1 MSFLKTVPEELTA
14 AAAQL
19 GTIGAAMAAQNAA
32 AAAPTTAIAP
42 AALDEVS
49 ALQAALFTAY
59 GTFYQQVS
67 AEAQAMHDMFVN
79 TLGISAGTYGV
90 TESLNS
96 SAAASP
102 LSGITGEASAII
114 QATTGLFP
122 PELSGGIGNILNIG
136 AGNWASA
143 TSTLIGLAGG
153 GLLPAEEAAE
163 AASAL
168 GGEAALGELGALGAA
183 EAALGE
189 AGIAAGLG
197 SASAIGMLSV
207 PPAWAGQATL
217 VSTTST
223 LPGAGWTAAAP
234 QAAAG
239 TFIPGMPGGGLGRTQ
254 QRRLRCTALRRQT
267 HRHAQASNRLGGRR
281 TGGHAQPTTKFSQIT
296 PRKRNT
302 PWISELYP
310 LRSTPHACTPARV
323 QDR

>member
-102 LSGITGEASAII
+102 LGDHRGSVGHHPSDDGVVPARTLGWHWQHPQHRGREL
-114 QATTGLFP
+114 GLRHVYADRPCRRRP
-122 PELSGGIGNILNIG
+122 P
-136 AGNWASA
+136 ACR
-143 TSTLIGLAGG
+143 GG
-153 GLLPAEEAAE
+153 GRGR
-163 AASAL
+163 L
-168 GGEAALGELGALGAA
+168 GSRWGSRLGRIGCIGRGRSR
-183 EAALGE
+183 LGE

-239 TFIPGMPGGGLGRTQ
+239 TFIPGMPGV
-254 QRRLRCTALRRQT
+254 
-267 HRHAQASNRLGGRR
+267 ASAARNSAGFG
-281 TGGHAQPTTKFSQIT
+281 A
-296 PRKRNT
+296 PRYGVK
-302 PWISELYP
+302 PIVMP
-310 LRSTPHACTPARV
+310 KPATV
-323 QDR
+323 

>member
-79 TLGISAGTYGV
+79 TLGISAG

-239 TFIPGMPGGGLGRTQ
+239 TFIPGMPGV
-254 QRRLRCTALRRQT
+254 
-267 HRHAQASNRLGGRR
+267 ASAARNSAGFG
-281 TGGHAQPTTKFSQIT
+281 A
-296 PRKRNT
+296 PRYGVK
-302 PWISELYP
+302 PIVMP
-310 LRSTPHACTPARV
+310 KPATV
-323 QDR
+323 

>member
-183 EAALGE
+183 EA
-189 AGIAAGLG
+189 GLG

-239 TFIPGMPGGGLGRTQ
+239 TFIPGMPGV
-254 QRRLRCTALRRQT
+254 
-267 HRHAQASNRLGGRR
+267 ASAARNSAGFG
-281 TGGHAQPTTKFSQIT
+281 A
-296 PRKRNT
+296 PRYGVK
-302 PWISELYP
+302 PIVMP
-310 LRSTPHACTPARV
+310 KPATV
-323 QDR
+323 

>member
-122 PELSGGIGNILNIG
+122 PELSGGIGNIRGRLGSRWGSRLGRIG
-136 AGNWASA
+136 C
-143 TSTLIGLAGG
+143 IGRGRSRPRRG
-153 GLLPAEEAAE
+153 RNCGRP
-163 AASAL
+163 
-168 GGEAALGELGALGAA
+168 GQRIRDRHVVGAA
-183 EAALGE
+183 RLGRTGDPGIHHQHT
-189 AGIAAGLG
+189 AGRGLDRRRAAGRRG
-197 SASAIGMLSV
+197 DVHPRDAR
-207 PPAWAGQATL
+207 
-217 VSTTST
+217 
-223 LPGAGWTAAAP
+223 
-234 QAAAG
+234 
-239 TFIPGMPGGGLGRTQ
+239 GGLGRTQ

>member
-143 TSTLIGLAGG
+143 TSTLIGRPPACRGG
-153 GLLPAEEAAE
+153 GRGR
-163 AASAL
+163 L
-168 GGEAALGELGALGAA
+168 GSRWGSRLGRIGCIGRGRSRPRRGRNCGRPGQRIRDRHVVGAA
-183 EAALGE
+183 RLGRTGDPGIHHQHT
-189 AGIAAGLG
+189 AGRGLDRRRAAGRRG
-197 SASAIGMLSV
+197 DVHPRDAR
-207 PPAWAGQATL
+207 
-217 VSTTST
+217 
-223 LPGAGWTAAAP
+223 
-234 QAAAG
+234 
-239 TFIPGMPGGGLGRTQ
+239 GGLGRTQ

>member
-143 TSTLIGLAGG
+143 TSTLIGCRRRPPACRGG
-153 GLLPAEEAAE
+153 GRGR
-163 AASAL
+163 L
-168 GGEAALGELGALGAA
+168 GSRWGSRLGRIGCIGRGRSRPRRGRNCGRPGQRIRDRHVVGAA
-183 EAALGE
+183 RLGRTGDPGIHHQHT
-189 AGIAAGLG
+189 AGRGLDRRRAAGRRG
-197 SASAIGMLSV
+197 DVHPRDAR
-207 PPAWAGQATL
+207 
-217 VSTTST
+217 
-223 LPGAGWTAAAP
+223 
-234 QAAAG
+234 
-239 TFIPGMPGGGLGRTQ
+239 GGLGRTQ

>member
-223 LPGAGWTAAAP
+223 LPGAT
-234 QAAAG
+234 
-239 TFIPGMPGGGLGRTQ
+239 
-254 QRRLRCTALRRQT
+254 
-267 HRHAQASNRLGGRR
+267 S
-281 TGGHAQPTTKFSQIT
+281 
-296 PRKRNT
+296 
-302 PWISELYP
+302 
-310 LRSTPHACTPARV
+310 
-323 QDR
+323 

>member
-122 PELSGGIGNILNIG
+122 ARTLGWHWQHPQHRGREL
-136 AGNWASA
+136 
-143 TSTLIGLAGG
+143 GLRHVYADRPCRRRPPACRGG
-153 GLLPAEEAAE
+153 GRGR
-163 AASAL
+163 L
-168 GGEAALGELGALGAA
+168 GSRWGSRLGRIGCIGRGRSRPRRGRNCGRPGQRIRDRHVVGAA
-183 EAALGE
+183 RLGRTGDPGIHHQHT
-189 AGIAAGLG
+189 AGRGLDRRRAAGRRG
-197 SASAIGMLSV
+197 DVHPRDAR
-207 PPAWAGQATL
+207 
-217 VSTTST
+217 
-223 LPGAGWTAAAP
+223 
-234 QAAAG
+234 
-239 TFIPGMPGGGLGRTQ
+239 GGLGRTQ

>member
-1 MSFLKTVPEELTA
+1 MRFRRCRRRSSLRTAPSTSRSAPKLRLCMTCLSTLWGSAPVPT
-14 AAAQL
+14 
-19 GTIGAAMAAQNAA
+19 
-32 AAAPTTAIAP
+32 
-42 AALDEVS
+42 
-49 ALQAALFTAY
+49 
-59 GTFYQQVS
+59 
-67 AEAQAMHDMFVN
+67 
-79 TLGISAGTYGV
+79 
-90 TESLNS
+90 
-96 SAAASP
+96 ASP
-102 LSGITGEASAII
+102 SRSTHRLPPRHSGITGEASAII

-168 GGEAALGELGALGAA
+168 GGKPPWAGGCIGRGRSRPRRGRNCGRPGQRIRDRHVVGAA
-183 EAALGE
+183 RLGRTGDPGIHHQHT
-189 AGIAAGLG
+189 AGRGLDRRRAAGRRG
-197 SASAIGMLSV
+197 DVHPRDAR
-207 PPAWAGQATL
+207 
-217 VSTTST
+217 
-223 LPGAGWTAAAP
+223 
-234 QAAAG
+234 
-239 TFIPGMPGGGLGRTQ
+239 GGLGRTQ

-302 PWISELYP
+302 HGFRSYP

>member
-102 LSGITGEASAII
+102 LSGITGESVGHHPSDDGGCLFRPNSRVAL
-114 QATTGLFP
+114 ATSST
-122 PELSGGIGNILNIG
+122 SG
-136 AGNWASA
+136 AGNWAFRHVYA
-143 TSTLIGLAGG
+143 DRPCRRRPPACRGG
-153 GLLPAEEAAE
+153 GRGR
-163 AASAL
+163 L
-168 GGEAALGELGALGAA
+168 GSRWGSRLGRIGCIGRGRSRPRRGRNCGRPGQRIRDRHVVGAA
-183 EAALGE
+183 RLGRTGDPGIHHQHT
-189 AGIAAGLG
+189 AGRGLDRRRAAGRRG
-197 SASAIGMLSV
+197 DVHPRDAR
-207 PPAWAGQATL
+207 
-217 VSTTST
+217 
-223 LPGAGWTAAAP
+223 
-234 QAAAG
+234 
-239 TFIPGMPGGGLGRTQ
+239 GGLGRTQ

-267 HRHAQASNRLGGRR
+267 HRHAQASNRL
-281 TGGHAQPTTKFSQIT
+281 
-296 PRKRNT
+296 
-302 PWISELYP
+302 
-310 LRSTPHACTPARV
+310 
-323 QDR
+323 

>member
-168 GGEAALGELGALGAA
+168 GGEAALGRWVHWARPKPPSARPELR
-183 EAALGE
+183 
-189 AGIAAGLG
+189 
-197 SASAIGMLSV
+197 
-207 PPAWAGQATL
+207 PAWAAHPR
-217 VSTTST
+217 SACCRCRP
-223 LPGAGWTAAAP
+223 PGPDRRPWYPPPAHCRARAGP
-234 QAAAG
+234 PPRRRPPRG
-239 TFIPGMPGGGLGRTQ
+239 RSSPGCQGGLGRTQ

>member
-143 TSTLIGLAGG
+143 TTVRRAVSYRTWTPRRYETARRTVRWCESPSSTTDPSGRPGPARTGSARWQVGG
-153 GLLPAEEAAE
+153 STAATETAHRLPA
-163 AASAL
+163 
-168 GGEAALGELGALGAA
+168 
-183 EAALGE
+183 
-189 AGIAAGLG
+189 
-197 SASAIGMLSV
+197 
-207 PPAWAGQATL
+207 PRCGQHA
-217 VSTTST
+217 
-223 LPGAGWTAAAP
+223 
-234 QAAAG
+234 
-239 TFIPGMPGGGLGRTQ
+239 
-254 QRRLRCTALRRQT
+254 RR
-267 HRHAQASNRLGGRR
+267 
-281 TGGHAQPTTKFSQIT
+281 K
-296 PRKRNT
+296 PR
-302 PWISELYP
+302 
-310 LRSTPHACTPARV
+310 
-323 QDR
+323 

>member
-153 GLLPAEEAAE
+153 GLLPAGGGRGR
-163 AASAL
+163 L
-168 GGEAALGELGALGAA
+168 GSRWGSRLGRIGCIGRGRSRPRRGRNCGRPGQRIRDRHVVGAA
-183 EAALGE
+183 RLGRTGDPGIHHQHT
-189 AGIAAGLG
+189 AGRGLDRRRAAGRRG
-197 SASAIGMLSV
+197 DVHPRDAR
-207 PPAWAGQATL
+207 
-217 VSTTST
+217 
-223 LPGAGWTAAAP
+223 
-234 QAAAG
+234 
-239 TFIPGMPGGGLGRTQ
+239 GGLGRTQ

>member
-114 QATTGLFP
+114 QATTGLSRP
-122 PELSGGIGNILNIG
+122 NSRVAL
-136 AGNWASA
+136 A
-143 TSTLIGLAGG
+143 TSSTSGPGTG
-153 GLLPAEEAAE
+153 
-163 AASAL
+163 
-168 GGEAALGELGALGAA
+168 
-183 EAALGE
+183 
-189 AGIAAGLG
+189 
-197 SASAIGMLSV
+197 
-207 PPAWAGQATL
+207 PP
-217 VSTTST
+217 
-223 LPGAGWTAAAP
+223 P
-234 QAAAG
+234 
-239 TFIPGMPGGGLGRTQ
+239 
-254 QRRLRCTALRRQT
+254 RLR
-267 HRHAQASNRLGGRR
+267 
-281 TGGHAQPTTKFSQIT
+281 
-296 PRKRNT
+296 
-302 PWISELYP
+302 
-310 LRSTPHACTPARV
+310 
-323 QDR
+323 

>member
-42 AALDEVS
+42 ADLDEVS

-239 TFIPGMPGGGLGRTQ
+239 TFIPGMPGV
-254 QRRLRCTALRRQT
+254 
-267 HRHAQASNRLGGRR
+267 ASAARNSAGFG
-281 TGGHAQPTTKFSQIT
+281 A
-296 PRKRNT
+296 PRYGVK
-302 PWISELYP
+302 PIVMP
-310 LRSTPHACTPARV
+310 KPATV
-323 QDR
+323 

>member
-163 AASAL
+163 AASSRWGSRL
-168 GGEAALGELGALGAA
+168 GRIGCIGRGRSRPRRGRNCGRPGQRIRDRHVVGAA
-183 EAALGE
+183 RLGRTGDPGIHHQHT
-189 AGIAAGLG
+189 AGRGLDRRRAAGRRG
-197 SASAIGMLSV
+197 DVHPRDAR
-207 PPAWAGQATL
+207 
-217 VSTTST
+217 
-223 LPGAGWTAAAP
+223 
-234 QAAAG
+234 
-239 TFIPGMPGGGLGRTQ
+239 GGLGRTQ

>member
-197 SASAIGMLSV
+197 SASAIGMLFGAARLGRTGD
-207 PPAWAGQATL
+207 PGIHHQHTAGRGL
-217 VSTTST
+217 DRRR
-223 LPGAGWTAAAP
+223 
-234 QAAAG
+234 AAG
-239 TFIPGMPGGGLGRTQ
+239 RRGDVHPRDARGGLGRTQ

>member
-122 PELSGGIGNILNIG
+122 ARTLGWHWQHPQHRGREL
-136 AGNWASA
+136 
-143 TSTLIGLAGG
+143 GLRHVYADRPCRRRPPACRGG
-153 GLLPAEEAAE
+153 GRGR
-163 AASAL
+163 L
-168 GGEAALGELGALGAA
+168 GSRWEAALGELGALGAA

-239 TFIPGMPGGGLGRTQ
+239 TFIPGMPGV
-254 QRRLRCTALRRQT
+254 
-267 HRHAQASNRLGGRR
+267 ASAARNSAGFG
-281 TGGHAQPTTKFSQIT
+281 A
-296 PRKRNT
+296 PRYGVK
-302 PWISELYP
+302 PIVMP
-310 LRSTPHACTPARV
+310 KPATV
-323 QDR
+323 

>member
-153 GLLPAEEAAE
+153 GLLPGRGR
-163 AASAL
+163 L
-168 GGEAALGELGALGAA
+168 GSRWGSRLGRIGCIGRGRSRPRRGRNCGRPGQRIRDRHVVGAA
-183 EAALGE
+183 RLGRTGDPGIHHQHT
-189 AGIAAGLG
+189 AGRGLDRRRAAGRRG
-197 SASAIGMLSV
+197 DVHPRDAR
-207 PPAWAGQATL
+207 
-217 VSTTST
+217 
-223 LPGAGWTAAAP
+223 
-234 QAAAG
+234 
-239 TFIPGMPGGGLGRTQ
+239 GGLGRTQ

>member
-168 GGEAALGELGALGAA
+168 GGEAALGELGA
-183 EAALGE
+183 
-189 AGIAAGLG
+189 
-197 SASAIGMLSV
+197 
-207 PPAWAGQATL
+207 
-217 VSTTST
+217 
-223 LPGAGWTAAAP
+223 
-234 QAAAG
+234 
-239 TFIPGMPGGGLGRTQ
+239 
-254 QRRLRCTALRRQT
+254 
-267 HRHAQASNRLGGRR
+267 
-281 TGGHAQPTTKFSQIT
+281 
-296 PRKRNT
+296 
-302 PWISELYP
+302 
-310 LRSTPHACTPARV
+310 
-323 QDR
+323 

>member
-168 GGEAALGELGALGAA
+168 GGKPPWAGGCIGRGRSRPRRGRNCGRPGQRIRDRHVVGAA
-183 EAALGE
+183 R
-189 AGIAAGLG
+189 
-197 SASAIGMLSV
+197 
-207 PPAWAGQATL
+207 
-217 VSTTST
+217 
-223 LPGAGWTAAAP
+223 
-234 QAAAG
+234 
-239 TFIPGMPGGGLGRTQ
+239 LGRTGDPGIHHQ
-254 QRRLRCTALRRQT
+254 HTAGRGLDRRRA
-267 HRHAQASNRLGGRR
+267 AGRR
-281 TGGHAQPTTKFSQIT
+281 GDVH
-296 PRKRNT
+296 PRD
-302 PWISELYP
+302 
-310 LRSTPHACTPARV
+310 ARV
-323 QDR
+323 ASAARNSAGFGAPRYGVKPIVMPKPATV